1 MSPHTLIGSR
11 FHHYVAR
18 CVKQGHRLVESG
30 RLGATVTELRRGRE
44 IGNIRL
50 HVLARPRRSSVTVA
64 PQLEKGDGPDA

>member
-44 IGNIRL
+44 IG
-50 HVLARPRRSSVTVA
+50 AEQWCQEP
-64 PQLEKGDGPDA
+64 KMDAGGRVNE